1 VIKKNKEKAKPPTC
15 AWSPA
20 LAQGAAQRATALC
33 RNPML
38 FFPLKNKTPS
48 KMSSYRCGVK
58 AFWLLLMQALLGT
71 GWALMHGSF

>member
-1 VIKKNKEKAKPPTC
+1 MCLEPC
-15 AWSPA
+15 S
-20 LAQGAAQRATALC
+20 AQGAAQRATALC